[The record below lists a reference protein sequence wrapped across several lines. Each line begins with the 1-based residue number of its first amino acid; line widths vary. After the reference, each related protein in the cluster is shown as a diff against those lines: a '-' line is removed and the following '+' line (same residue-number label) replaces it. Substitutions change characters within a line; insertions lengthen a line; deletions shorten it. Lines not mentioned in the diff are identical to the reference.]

1 MQKTE
6 LNKGD
11 AVIYKV
17 GKFDYV
23 GKYNEVIV
31 EINFKNKKVEYHE
44 ILFPLG
50 KGEYSRLWVPIKSKN
65 LKHLTT
71 IVK

>member
-50 KGEYSRLWVPIKSKN
+50 KG
-65 LKHLTT
+65 
-71 IVK
+71 